1 MDISISGLRVLRE
14 VAERGTFTAAAQA
27 LGYTQSG
34 ISRQVA
40 AVEKAARTRLFD
52 RVPGGVVLTPA
63 GSRLLPH
70 ATRVLDEMDAAERT
84 LSGPSTTGPAI
95 RLGMFFSAG
104 AVLVPRALAALGR
117 RRPDLVVTT
126 REGSSPAL
134 VRAVRAGSLDAVVVT
149 SRPPHR
155 PLDSESPDLAVTT
168 IAEVTLMVAVAAS
181 GPLGDRESVT
191 PAELMDQRW
200 IVAPSRTEEPLLGAW
215 PSLPGKPHVAHVAR
229 DWMTKSSL
237 VAAGLGVT
245 TVASNMADVLPA
257 GVRLLRVD
265 DGPTESRRVV
275 LARRDGRVDPAIA
288 AMIDALRGTA
298 G

>member
-1 MDISISGLRVLRE
+1 MDLSISGLRVLRE
-14 VAERGTFTAAAQA
+14 VAERGTFTAAARA

-40 AVEKAARTRLFD
+40 ALERASQARLFD

-63 GSRLLPH
+63 GVRLLPH
-70 ATRVLDEMDAAERT
+70 AARVLDEMEAVERT
-84 LSGPSTTGPAI
+84 LRGPSTDGSTI

-117 RRPDLVVTT
+117 SRPDIAVTT
-126 REGSSPAL
+126 REGSTPAL
-134 VRAVRAGSLDAVVVT
+134 VRAVRAGSLDAVLVT

-168 IAEVTLMVAVAAS
+168 ITEVALMVAVATS
-181 GPLGDRESVT
+181 GPFGDRESAT
-191 PAELMDQRW
+191 RAELMDQRW
-200 IVAPSRTEEPLLGAW
+200 IVAPSRIEEPLLGAW
-215 PSLPGKPHVAHVAR
+215 PSLPGRANVAHVTR

-245 TVASNMADVLPA
+245 TVASNMADALPP
-257 GVRLLRVD
+257 GVRLLRVA
-265 DGPTESRRVV
+265 DGPTETRRLV
-275 LARRDGRVDPAIA
+275 LAHRPDAVDPAIEA
-288 AMIDALRGTA
+288 LIDALCTTSA
-298 G
+298 

>member
-1 MDISISGLRVLRE
+1 MSIPGLRVLRE
-14 VAERGTFTAAAQA
+14 VAERGTFTAAAHA

-40 AVEKAARTRLFD
+40 ALEKAAHTRLFD

-70 ATRVLDEMDAAERT
+70 AARVLDEMDAVERT
-84 LSGPSTTGPAI
+84 LRGPTRTESVI

-104 AVLVPRALAALGR
+104 TVLVPRALAALSR
-117 RRPDLVVTT
+117 NRPDIAVTT

-134 VRAVRAGSLDAVVVT
+134 IRAIRAGSLDAAIVT

-155 PLDSESPDLAVTT
+155 PLDSESPSLSVTT
-168 IAEVTLMVAVAAS
+168 ITEVTLMVAVAAS
-181 GPLGDRESVT
+181 GPLGDRESAT
-191 PAELMDQRW
+191 RAELMDQRW

-215 PSLPGKPHVAHVAR
+215 PSLPGRPHVAHVAR
-229 DWMTKSSL
+229 DWMTKSGL

-245 TVASNMADVLPA
+245 TVASNMADALPA
-257 GVRLLRVD
+257 GVRLLRVA
-265 DGPTESRRVV
+265 DGPAESRRIV
-275 LARRDGRVDPAIA
+275 LAHRTDDVDPAIG
-288 AMIDALRGTA
+288 AMIDTLRTTA
-298 G
+298 A

>member
-14 VAERGTFTAAAQA
+14 VAERGTFTAAAHA

-40 AVEKAARTRLFD
+40 ALETAAHTRLFD
-52 RVPGGVVLTPA
+52 RVPGGVVLTSA

-70 ATRVLDEMDAAERT
+70 AARVLDEMDAAERT
-84 LSGPSTTGPAI
+84 LRGPSPTEHTI

-104 AVLVPRALAALGR
+104 AVLVPRALAALSR
-117 RRPDLVVTT
+117 NRPDIAVTT

-134 VRAVRAGSLDAVVVT
+134 IRAVRAGSLDAAVVT

-155 PLDSESPDLAVTT
+155 PLDSESPGLTVTT
-168 IAEVTLMVAVAAS
+168 LAEVTLMVAVAAS
-181 GPLGDRESVT
+181 GPLGDRESLT
-191 PAELMDQRW
+191 RAELMDQRW
-200 IVAPSRTEEPLLGAW
+200 IAAPSRTDEPLLGAW

-245 TVASNMADVLPA
+245 TVASNMTDALPV
-257 GVRLLRVD
+257 GVRLVRVA
-265 DGPTESRRVV
+265 DGPTEVRRIV
-275 LARRDGRVDPAIA
+275 LAHRADSAEPAIEAMTDALTDPAA
-288 AMIDALRGTA
+288 
-298 G
+298 